1 MSGISFIR
9 GRNGKPA
16 ASLALEEI
24 LSRIEGISGE
34 CFFGFPVVATPEGKY
49 SADATLVSPEKGVV
63 LFDLVEGSSVGDYT
77 RRQDDLANKIEA
89 KLKLH
94 RELVRGRNLIPPLS
108 VITFA
113 PAVREVE
120 RFAEDGYPL
129 ANEDD
134 LEQVLSNII
143 WADYNENFYRTT
155 LSAIESLSSIR
166 QSRLRR
172 EVRNPDSRGAKLKR
186 LEESIAT
193 LDYRQ
198 NRAVIETVD
207 GVQRI
212 RGLAG
217 SGKTIVLAL
226 KAAYL
231 HTQYPDWRIA
241 VTFYTRSLK
250 EQFRRLIN
258 NFCIELSGEEPD
270 WEKIRVVNSWGS
282 YADTQAGL
290 YYEFCR
296 HTQTT
301 FYNYRE
307 ALQRF
312 GRSRAFEGTC
322 QEALDSANFYP
333 ELYDAILVDEAQDFA
348 PSFLRLC
355 YAMLKSPKR
364 LVYAYDELQ
373 NLSGVSLPP
382 PEEIFGTDST
392 GRPMVSLSD
401 DSGCD
406 VILKACYRNSRPVL
420 VTAHSLGFGIYRNQ
434 KGNVPTGLVQM
445 FDYPALWHEIGY
457 RVREGRLEKGERVVL
472 ERTDETS
479 PKFLEDHSPIEDIVV
494 FKSFKNEVE
503 QNAWLIEQIKKN
515 IGDEELRHDDII
527 VIDVST
533 ASDQS
538 RLKSISE
545 DLKNSGITSH
555 VTGVDTHP
563 DVFFSSEPSVA
574 LANIYRAKGNEA
586 GMVYII
592 NAQDCAE
599 SESGLATLRNRLFTA
614 ITRSKAWVRVLGYGQ
629 GMENLLSEFN
639 KLRDNSFKLDFTYPD
654 NELLEKLKVVHQD
667 LSPHER
673 QRLEQKYSVIR
684 ELRDAIENGEITSAD
699 LSDEDRQ
706 VLMNFLQSEN
716 H

>member
-1 MSGISFIR
+1 MSSISFIR

-16 ASLALEEI
+16 ASRALEEI
-24 LSRIEGISGE
+24 LSRIEGLSGE

-77 RRQDDLANKIEA
+77 QRQDDLANKIEA

-282 YADTQAGL
+282 IEDTQAGL

-296 HTQTT
+296 YTGAM
-301 FYNYRE
+301 FYNYEE
-307 ALQRF
+307 AAQRF
-312 GRSRAFEGTC
+312 GRSRAFDGAC
-322 QEALDSANFYP
+322 QEALNSVNLYP
-333 ELYDAILVDEAQDFA
+333 ELYDAILVDEAQDSA

-355 YAMLKSPKR
+355 YAVLKPPKR

-392 GRPMVSLSD
+392 GRPLVSLSD
-401 DSGCD
+401 DAVCD

-479 PKFLEDHSPIEDIVV
+479 PRFLEDHSPVEDIVV
-494 FKSFKNEVE
+494 FKAFKNEVE

-515 IGDEELRHDDII
+515 IEDEELRHDDII

-533 ASDQS
+533 ASS
-538 RLKSISE
+538 EPLLKSIRE
-545 DLKNSGITSH
+545 DLKNSGIESH
-555 VTGVDTHP
+555 IAGVDTHR
-563 DVFFSSEPSVA
+563 DVFFSQEPSVA
-574 LANIYRAKGNEA
+574 LTNIYRAKGNEA

>member
-1 MSGISFIR
+1 
-9 GRNGKPA
+9 
-16 ASLALEEI
+16 
-24 LSRIEGISGE
+24 
-34 CFFGFPVVATPEGKY
+34 
-49 SADATLVSPEKGVV
+49 
-63 LFDLVEGSSVGDYT
+63 
-77 RRQDDLANKIEA
+77 
-89 KLKLH
+89 
-94 RELVRGRNLIPPLS
+94 
-108 VITFA
+108 
-113 PAVREVE
+113 
-120 RFAEDGYPL
+120 
-129 ANEDD
+129 
-134 LEQVLSNII
+134 
-143 WADYNENFYRTT
+143 
-155 LSAIESLSSIR
+155 
-166 QSRLRR
+166 
-172 EVRNPDSRGAKLKR
+172 
-186 LEESIAT
+186 
-193 LDYRQ
+193 
-198 NRAVIETVD
+198 
-207 GVQRI
+207 
-212 RGLAG
+212 
-217 SGKTIVLAL
+217 
-226 KAAYL
+226 
-231 HTQYPDWRIA
+231 
-241 VTFYTRSLK
+241 
-250 EQFRRLIN
+250 
-258 NFCIELSGEEPD
+258 
-270 WEKIRVVNSWGS
+270 
-282 YADTQAGL
+282 
-290 YYEFCR
+290 
-296 HTQTT
+296 
-301 FYNYRE
+301 
-307 ALQRF
+307 
-312 GRSRAFEGTC
+312 
-322 QEALDSANFYP
+322 
-333 ELYDAILVDEAQDFA
+333 
-348 PSFLRLC
+348 
-355 YAMLKSPKR
+355 
-364 LVYAYDELQ
+364 
-373 NLSGVSLPP
+373 
-382 PEEIFGTDST
+382 
-392 GRPMVSLSD
+392 MVSLSD

-533 ASDQS
+533 ASDES

-684 ELRDAIENGEITSAD
+684 ELRDAIENGEITLAD